1 MRNILKNIYQK
12 WKKRVVKMAEQLLE
26 GINPTRMELLEIRK
40 KLILA
45 EKGHKLLEEKRDAL
59 VEKFFGII
67 DKRNQ
72 LSKRLD
78 DDFKSAFLTLIH
90 SQMIMGEKRV
100 EEISYISEDIGE
112 ISFEKENIMG
122 VKIPA
127 MNKDS
132 IIIKRKHLYSFSETC
147 AKLDDSQK
155 KFSKL
160 LLNLLDL
167 ADLEGRIK
175 SLAVEIE
182 KTKRRVNV
190 LENNLIPKLN
200 ATQKYIEMQLEERE
214 REDFFRRKRIKAIM
228 ESKKV

>member
-1 MRNILKNIYQK
+1 
-12 WKKRVVKMAEQLLE
+12 MAEQLLE

-72 LSKRLD
+72 LSNRLNE
-78 DDFKSAFLTLIH
+78 DFESAFISLIH
-90 SQMIMGEKRV
+90 SQMIMGEKKV
-100 EEISYISEDIGE
+100 EETSLISEDIGE

-122 VKIPA
+122 VKIPK

-132 IIIKRKHLYSFSETC
+132 LKITRKYLYSFSETC
-147 AKLDDSQK
+147 SKLDDSQK
-155 KFSKL
+155 KFSDL
-160 LLNLLDL
+160 LLNVLEL

-190 LENNLIPKLN
+190 LENNLIPKLQ

-228 ESKKV
+228 DSKKV